1 MTSRWRWLS
10 KTRDWLAPRYGT
22 RSVLLSCGST
32 AVAAV
37 SVVLAAAVFVS
48 CRGKDEQEQAR
59 VVTVDV
65 APVLLSTIH
74 RTIRAQGLVHPRQQA
89 AIVPKATAPIKKAYV
104 QRGAHVRAGQLLLE
118 LENRDLEGTA
128 AENRAASELAE
139 ANYET
144 ASRATVPQEV
154 QKAELEARTA
164 KDALDAQQA
173 IFDSRRHL
181 YQEGAIA
188 QKDVNEAQVNLSQA
202 RMQYETAQKRLN
214 DLQGFARAQEL
225 KAAAAQRDGARA
237 RQESA
242 EAQLGYSRIT
252 SPIDGVVTDLP
263 FYPGEMPPNAQPIV
277 TVMDVSQV
285 IARTHVS
292 QSEAAELAVGD
303 AANLIGSDGIPVPA
317 KVTQISPALD
327 ASSTTVE
334 VWIEAGNQ
342 DGKLRPGASLR
353 VEMIANTVASALVIP
368 QAAVL
373 TSPSGAT
380 FAMVID
386 NDNKPHRRKIAVG
399 IRDAGR
405 VQVTDGLDSSQR
417 VATTGAFE
425 LFKLEDEILAQTKV
439 QIAPTKEE
447 EEPEET

>member
-1 MTSRWRWLS
+1 MHFGIWNLEFGI
-10 KTRDWLAPRYGT
+10 RDVLVA
-22 RSVLLSCGST
+22 SLLLSAT
-32 AVAAV
+32 AVGA
-37 SVVLAAAVFVS
+37 
-48 CRGKDEQEQAR
+48 CRTHEEPEPAR

-74 RTIRAQGLVHPRQQA
+74 RTIRTQGLVYPRQQA
-89 AIVPKATAPIKKAYV
+89 AIVPKLSAPIKKTYV
-104 QRGAHVRAGQLLLE
+104 QRGARVRAGQLLVE
-118 LENRDLEGTA
+118 LENRDLAGAA
-128 AENRAASELAE
+128 AENRAAYEQAE

-144 ASRATVPQEV
+144 AARATVPQEV
-154 QKAELEARTA
+154 QKAELEARAA

-173 IFDSRRHL
+173 IFDSRQRL

-202 RMQYETAQKRLN
+202 RMQYETARKRLD
-214 DLQGFARAQEL
+214 DLQGFARTQAL
-225 KAAAAQRDGARA
+225 KAAAAQRDTAKG

-242 EAQLGYSRIT
+242 EAQLGYSRLS

-263 FYPGEMPPNAQPIV
+263 FYPGEMPASGQAIV
-277 TVMDVSQV
+277 TVMDMSQV

-303 AANLIGSDGIPVPA
+303 EAHLIGLDGAPVPG
-317 KVTQISPALD
+317 KVTQVSPALD
-327 ASSTTVE
+327 TTSTTVE
-334 VWIEAGNQ
+334 VWVQAENRE
-342 DGKLRPGASLR
+342 GKLRPGTSLR
-353 VEMIANTVASALVIP
+353 VEMIAKTVANALVIP

-380 FAMVID
+380 FAMVVD
-386 NDNKPHRRKIAVG
+386 NDNKPHRRRIAVG
-399 IRDAGR
+399 IRDAGQA
-405 VQVTDGLDSSQR
+405 QVTDGLASGQR

-425 LFKLEDEILAQTKV
+425 LFKLEDEILTKTKV